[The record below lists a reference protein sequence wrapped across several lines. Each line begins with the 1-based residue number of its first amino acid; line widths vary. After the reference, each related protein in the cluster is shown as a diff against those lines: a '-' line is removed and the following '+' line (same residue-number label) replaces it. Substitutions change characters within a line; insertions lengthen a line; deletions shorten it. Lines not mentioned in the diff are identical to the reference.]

1 MKLRVA
7 ISACLLGE
15 SCRYDGKDNR
25 NEKLIELLDD
35 YLLIPFCPE
44 GYCYGTPRPTMD
56 IVLQSNGEEKA
67 ISNETGCDLTLPL
80 ERYADDFFSQYE
92 DISLFIGKDRS
103 PSCGVVS
110 AKLYDT
116 DKNLISSSATGVM
129 AKASLNRAIES
140 WDAQSYLEEHSCIP

>member
-80 ERYADDFFSQYE
+80 ERYADDFCICTTHRPEDESRNNEFS
-92 DISLFIGKDRS
+92 
-103 PSCGVVS
+103 
-110 AKLYDT
+110 
-116 DKNLISSSATGVM
+116 
-129 AKASLNRAIES
+129 
-140 WDAQSYLEEHSCIP
+140 